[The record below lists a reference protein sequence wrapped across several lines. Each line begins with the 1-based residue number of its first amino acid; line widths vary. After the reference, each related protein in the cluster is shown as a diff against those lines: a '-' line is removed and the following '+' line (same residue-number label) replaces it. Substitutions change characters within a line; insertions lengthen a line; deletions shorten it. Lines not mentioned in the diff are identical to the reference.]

1 VSGKSG
7 LRNRKWEGLTD
18 LELVSDLTSHC
29 LAQDETK
36 HQNTKCFC
44 KYRTINNPLT
54 WKLGKD
60 WNLGQKWDE
69 VGKERGLVRFGRN
82 KEAMNDTG
90 EEITEKMG

>member
-1 VSGKSG
+1 
-7 LRNRKWEGLTD
+7 
-18 LELVSDLTSHC
+18 
-29 LAQDETK
+29 
-36 HQNTKCFC
+36 
-44 KYRTINNPLT
+44 
-54 WKLGKD
+54 LGKD